1 MEITRTFDILDRHAR
16 EYKKEDALAAKVEG
30 RWVRISS
37 EEYHRRA
44 LLVSYALLALGLK
57 KGDRIAVITNNRPE
71 WNYIDMG
78 ASRAGIVTVPIYPTI
93 SVEEYTYILKDA
105 EPRIIFLADQGLVK
119 KLRPVVDEVKNI
131 KGVYTFNKTEG
142 EKHWEELLKLGE
154 QEEEKYRDELEK
166 ISSSIADEDWLT
178 MIYTSG
184 TTGFPKGVM
193 LSHRNLV
200 SNVKS
205 TIHVHTNG
213 PGAKALSFLPISHI
227 YERMLNYHYQYKG
240 ISIYYAQSM
249 ATIINDIKDVKP
261 ELFTTVPRLL
271 ERVYDGILA
280 KGKELTGIK
289 QKLFF
294 WAVDLGLKYKLTGNS
309 SLYNLKHRIADK
321 LIFSKW
327 REALGGNVNVIVS
340 GGAALQPRIATVFWA
355 AGIRVLE
362 GYGLTETSPVIA
374 VNNLVTGQIM
384 VGTVGPVIPGVQV
397 KIAEDGEIKVKGPN
411 VMMGYYKKPDL
422 TREVIDDEGWFATGD
437 IGMMVDNL
445 YLKITDRKKE
455 IFKLSSGKYV
465 APQVI
470 ENKFK
475 ESLFIEQIMVIGENE
490 KFASALISPN
500 FEYLHNWCHEQ
511 GITFRDNEELVKKP
525 EVVKQYQQEVN
536 RINRDLA
543 FHEQVKRFRLVCDAW
558 SPETGE
564 LSPTLKLK
572 RRNLY
577 KKYEHLIR
585 EIYQYGEEE
594 ELKTFEGKK
603 EG

>member
-1 MEITRTFDILDRHAR
+1 MEITRTFDILERHLR
-16 EYKKEDALAAKVEG
+16 EYGKEDALAAKVG
-30 RWVRISS
+30 GVWQKISS

-44 LLVSYALLALGLK
+44 TLVSYAFLAMGLN

-78 ASRAGIVTVPIYPTI
+78 ASQAGIVTVPIYPTI
-93 SVEEYTYILKDA
+93 SAEEYEYILKDA
-105 EPRIIFLADQGLVK
+105 EPRLIFLADQGLVK
-119 KLRPVVDEVKNI
+119 KVKPVTEGVKSLE
-131 KGVYTFNKTEG
+131 GLYTFNKVEG
-142 EKHWEELLKLGE
+142 EHHWEELLTLGE
-154 QEEEKYRDELEK
+154 KEEERQREKLDELRRTITE
-166 ISSSIADEDWLT
+166 EDWLT

-200 SNVKS
+200 SNVKA
-205 TIHVHTNG
+205 TVGVH
-213 PGAKALSFLPISHI
+213 PMGAEARALSFLPISHI

-249 ATIINDIKDVKP
+249 GTIINDIKDVKP
-261 ELFTTVPRLL
+261 DLFTTVPRLL

-280 KGKELTGIK
+280 KGKALTGFK
-289 QKLFF
+289 KKLFF
-294 WAVDLGLKYKLTGNS
+294 WAVDLGLQYKLTGNNW
-309 SLYNLKHRIADK
+309 LYNLKHKIADR

-327 REALGGNVNVIVS
+327 REALGGNVKVIVS

-374 VNNLVTGQIM
+374 VNNLITRQIM
-384 VGTVGPVIPGVQV
+384 IGTVGPVIPGVQV
-397 KIAEDGEIKVKGPN
+397 RIADDGEIMVKGPN
-411 VMMGYYKKPDL
+411 VMMGYYKRPDL
-422 TREVIDDEGWFATGD
+422 TKEVIDEEGWFATGD
-437 IGMMVDNL
+437 IGVMVDNT

-500 FEYLHNWCHEQ
+500 FEYLHNWAGEH
-511 GITFRDNEELVKKP
+511 GIHFRDNEELVKHP
-525 EVVKQYQQEVN
+525 DVVALYQQEVN
-536 RINRDLA
+536 RINKGLA
-543 FHEQVKRFRLVCDAW
+543 FHEQIKRFRLVCDAW
-558 SPETGE
+558 SPDTGE

-577 KKYEHLIR
+577 KKYEKLIR
-585 EIYQYGEEE
+585 EIYQYEEKE
-594 ELKTFEGKK
+594 ELKSFEGKK
-603 EG
+603 E